1 MGGLSIEYVAGKE
14 GGACGKRV
22 PVARG
27 KVFPAGQ
34 GVEQMMLAPG
44 FAAGFPVSGG
54 GVPHRK
60 GARRIVVVAARP
72 QQNMAMGGYLTYSVL
87 ELGEVA
93 MPQRSTDGPIG
104 FAVVASPDSPACAP
118 RAGGVFCSGA
128 L

>member
-34 GVEQMMLAPG
+34 GVEQMMLPPG

-72 QQNMAMGGYLTYSVL
+72 TMNMAAGRVLTGPRL
-87 ELGEVA
+87 EPGKVA
-93 MPQRSTDGPIG
+93 MFRHATAGPICP
-104 FAVVASPDSPACAP
+104 AVASSPDLPACAP
-118 RAGGVFCSGA
+118 RAGGAFCSGA